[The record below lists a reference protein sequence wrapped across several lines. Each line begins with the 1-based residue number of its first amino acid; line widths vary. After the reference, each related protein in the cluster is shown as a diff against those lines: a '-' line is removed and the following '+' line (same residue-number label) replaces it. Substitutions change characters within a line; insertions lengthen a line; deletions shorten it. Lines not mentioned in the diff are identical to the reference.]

1 MDLKAEQKAIRKQ
14 AVLAFALCL
23 AISTACVLYY
33 RCCICVKFY
42 RFYAPEL
49 PDGVSKKR
57 RAEIKQWS
65 CDEAENQD
73 AIKWL

>member
-1 MDLKAEQKAIRKQ
+1 MKKSKGFLIAMTDKSWQLFID
-14 AVLAFALCL
+14 V
-23 AISTACVLYY
+23 V
-33 RCCICVKFY
+33 CVKFY

>member
-1 MDLKAEQKAIRKQ
+1 M
-14 AVLAFALCL
+14 AV
-23 AISTACVLYY
+23 VY

-73 AIKWL
+73 AIKWLCIEMFALVSNDD